1 VSLFKNRICAIYF
14 AYLSKAE
21 LPNRAQ
27 ITPAKFYLTPRNEIM
42 AENNSDDVR
51 KQALEQAEAG
61 FEGFIKWT
69 KYGIYGSLA
78 FLLAVGSC
86 NFGVENKSF
95 PAYNGEQYSPSN
107 LNIKN

>member
-1 VSLFKNRICAIYF
+1 MRNIFV
-14 AYLSKAE
+14 YLSKAE
-21 LPNRAQ
+21 LQNGAR
-27 ITPAKFYLTPRNEIM
+27 IIPAKFYLTAWKKIM
-42 AENNSDDVR
+42 AENNSDDVK

>member
-1 VSLFKNRICAIYF
+1 MSLFKNRICAIYF

-27 ITPAKFYLTPRNEIM
+27 ITPAKFYLTPWKKIM
-42 AENNSDDVR
+42 AEKNSDEVR